1 MNINNMRTLTKIRNK
16 LMDTAMW
23 NIMKSNE

>member
-1 MNINNMRTLTKIRNK
+1 MNINNMRTLTKKRNK

-23 NIMKSNE
+23 NIKKSNE

>member
-16 LMDTAMW
+16 LMNKAMW
-23 NIMKSNE
+23 NIKKSNE